1 MTEGRVAAG
10 AAAGAAAGSYLVQ
23 GRGTHDSAQDDLD
36 AGHAGSVQEEEAAV
50 YCVITVT
57 LALRCDMRTAV
68 CREARQGERLQ
79 APSGWVATVCPDTP
93 TTTTPRL
100 SSALDMLCCAVLCCA
115 SHQRRSS
122 NSRSASGSRGVPV
135 HCMHRPRLI
144 RGSTGSQRL
153 MLAWSQ
159 QTILLTK
166 IACPRTVYSTKEHA
180 HAISYLLS
188 PSPAIVDTL
197 LGSLF
202 KYRHHSTWQTALLD
216 AFTTEV
222 SESQTGGAETPQ
234 RPNRA
239 KMKMSLGSKEIE
251 TVFIPGQA
259 RSGTEL

>member
-1 MTEGRVAAG
+1 MTEGRFAAGAVAAG
-10 AAAGAAAGSYLVQ
+10 AGAAAGSYLVQ

-36 AGHAGSVQEEEAAV
+36 AGHAGSVQEEEECFAAMM
-50 YCVITVT
+50 IR

-68 CREARQGERLQ
+68 CREARQGERDCKHLR
-79 APSGWVATVCPDTP
+79 AGSRVCAQIRPRPPPHHTP
-93 TTTTPRL
+93 AKV

-122 NSRSASGSRGVPV
+122 NSRSASGSRSRGVPV

-144 RGSTGSQRL
+144 RGSTGGQRL

-159 QTILLTK
+159 QTTLLTK

-202 KYRHHSTWQTALLD
+202 KYRHHSTWQTALLHRRIYH
-216 AFTTEV
+216 
-222 SESQTGGAETPQ
+222 GGIREPDWWSRNPA
-234 RPNRA
+234 
-239 KMKMSLGSKEIE
+239 
-251 TVFIPGQA
+251 
-259 RSGTEL
+259 